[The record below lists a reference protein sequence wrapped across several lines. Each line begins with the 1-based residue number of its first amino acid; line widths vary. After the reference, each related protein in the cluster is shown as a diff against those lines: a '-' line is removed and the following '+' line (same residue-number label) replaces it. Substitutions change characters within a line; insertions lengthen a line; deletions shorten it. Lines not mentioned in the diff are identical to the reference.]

1 MMMPTW
7 RAIADLANYLVSM
20 GELVKLYATTPVL
33 FALGFLEKFPL
44 PIHALKPEIWKDIHQ
59 AVEFWG
65 SIVVV
70 SRLFC

>member
-1 MMMPTW
+1 MG
-7 RAIADLANYLVSM
+7 YLVSM
-20 GELVKLYATTPVL
+20 GAFALVRHNPG
-33 FALGFLEKFPL
+33 FIALGFLEKFPL
-44 PIHALKPEIWKDIHQ
+44 SIHALKSEIWKDIHQ

>member
-1 MMMPTW
+1 MGKP
-7 RAIADLANYLVSM
+7 AKLVRDNP
-20 GELVKLYATTPVL
+20 GFA
-33 FALGFLEKFPL
+33 ALGFLVIFSL
-44 PIHALKPEIWKDIHQ
+44 LIQVLKLKIWKDIHQ

>member
-1 MMMPTW
+1 VRHNPGF
-7 RAIADLANYLVSM
+7 I
-20 GELVKLYATTPVL
+20 
-33 FALGFLEKFPL
+33 ALGFLEKFPL
-44 PIHALKPEIWKDIHQ
+44 SIHALKSEIWKDIHQ